1 VIGYSHY
8 TPEFYISTM
17 NQNPVALSDVLM
29 LNSSAISQGNEQF
42 TLLDVEAHRWYFNAI
57 AACYTGNKTSNG
69 TSAAND
75 LATNWAATLIGL
87 MGNSGLILEGN
98 KAGGKLGASAV
109 AWLLASL
116 STSAAN
122 TLLGLI
128 PGGFLIQPFLPSS
141 TTAGALTA
149 AGTAGLLS
157 ALEWLLESNPVKISW
172 RLILA
177 AQE

>member
-1 VIGYSHY
+1 
-8 TPEFYISTM
+8 M
-17 NQNPVALSDVLM
+17 NQKAVVLSDVLM
-29 LNSSAISQGNEQF
+29 LNSSATSQGNEQF

-57 AACYTGNKTSNG
+57 AACYIGNKTSNG
-69 TSAAND
+69 TISAAND

-128 PGGFLIQPFLPSS
+128 PGGSLIQPFLPSS

-157 ALEWLLESNPVKISW
+157 ALEWLLESNPVKLSW